1 VLRSTRTRPTEASFD
16 LTPMIDVVML
26 LIVFFTLTSQFRDAI
41 PTTVDLPREVGQ
53 EAAEAA
59 PASISLELRR
69 DGTLASNG
77 REVGLDE
84 IITHIASGSESAR
97 AARSELV
104 LRADRMCPVGEVN
117 RVTRALAEAGVRRLK
132 VVTAAEGAPAGVRR

>member
-1 VLRSTRTRPTEASFD
+1 VLRSTRTRPAEASFD

-26 LIVFFTLTSQFRDAI
+26 LIVFFTLTSQFRDVV
-41 PTTVDLPREVGQ
+41 PTRVDLPRERGQ
-53 EAAEAA
+53 EPAEAA
-59 PASISLELRR
+59 PATVSLELRR

-77 REVGLDE
+77 RNVRLEEVLEHLTGE
-84 IITHIASGSESAR
+84 GHAAR

-117 RVTRALAEAGVRRLK
+117 RVTRALANAGVRRLK
-132 VVTAAEGAPAGVRR
+132 VVTAATDGGEGGAR

>member
-1 VLRSTRTRPTEASFD
+1 MLRSTRTRPTEASFD

-84 IITHIASGSESAR
+84 IITHEFPLEQFEKAFETMISGE
-97 AARSELV
+97 
-104 LRADRMCPVGEVN
+104 GI
-117 RVTRALAEAGVRRLK
+117 K
-132 VVTAAEGAPAGVRR
+132 VVMNVNG